1 MFTFYYCCYLMYLLL
16 KINFVFFFMSECCLL
31 MRYRNTVI
39 MWTIQIQKKV
49 TQRRNFKG
57 IQQTIKKTGKVIH
70 RFLRQPKIQRFCSR
84 QMKKRMNFST
94 INFHFSQIFV
104 PMDAFQHVKNSGKSI
119 KKYDNVDAVVNSNDK
134 GL

>member
-1 MFTFYYCCYLMYLLL
+1 MASASRRCMFTFYYCCYLMYLLL
-16 KINFVFFFMSECCLL
+16 KINFRFFFFMSEFCLL
-31 MRYRNTVI
+31 TPYRNTVI
-39 MWTIQIQKKV
+39 MFSIQIQKKV

-94 INFHFSQIFV
+94 INFQFFQILFRWMRFNMSKILASQ
-104 PMDAFQHVKNSGKSI
+104 
-119 KKYDNVDAVVNSNDK
+119 
-134 GL
+134 